1 MVAYPPN
8 SGGMT
13 TTAPEETAAA
23 IVEAGRRLAA
33 HRGIAIST
41 LGREAIGSSRFFE
54 DLKAGRVTFRRAAR
68 LVARLSAM
76 WPENLDWPDAIKR
89 PNNVLN
95 NQERSRGSA

>member
-1 MVAYPPN
+1 
-8 SGGMT
+8 MT
-13 TTAPEETAAA
+13 TSAPEETAAA

-76 WPENLDWPDAIKR
+76 WPENLAWPDAIKR
-89 PNNVLN
+89 PSSAPNDP
-95 NQERSRGSA
+95 ERERASI